1 MDEKW
6 ITVKE
11 AAIIR
16 KCSERTIITLIQKK
30 ELKAKRE
37 GRKWLVLLDMP
48 PEDLAEVQPI
58 ISAYD
63 PQLAEVILEL
73 RNQLNK
79 KDEQLESLQKQ
90 LAEKDTA
97 VEESRQRTDTII
109 MQLTRQLEQS
119 QKMLTAHQEPWYRR
133 WFRKSQQPQN
143 R

>member
-30 ELKAKRE
+30 ELQAKRE

-48 PEDLAEVQPI
+48 QEDLAEVQPKV
-58 ISAYD
+58 SAHD
-63 PQLAEVILEL
+63 PQLAEVISEL

-79 KDEQLESLQKQ
+79 KDEQLENLQKQ
-90 LAEKDTA
+90 LAEKNTA

-119 QKMLTAHQEPWYRR
+119 QKMLSAHQEPWYRK
-133 WFRKSQQPQN
+133 WFRKSQQSQN

>member
-11 AAIIR
+11 AAMIR

-58 ISAYD
+58 VSAHD
-63 PQLAEVILEL
+63 PQLAEAILEL

-79 KDEQLESLQKQ
+79 KDEQLENLQKQ

-119 QKMLTAHQEPWYRR
+119 QKMLTAHQEPWYRK
-133 WFRKSQQPQN
+133 WFSRTKK
-143 R
+143 

>member
-1 MDEKW
+1 MEAKW

-48 PEDLAEVQPI
+48 PEDLAEAQPI
-58 ISAYD
+58 VSAHD

-79 KDEQLESLQKQ
+79 KDEQLDNLQKQ

-119 QKMLTAHQEPWYRR
+119 QKILTAHQEPWYRR
-133 WFRKSQQPQN
+133 WFRKSQQS
-143 R
+143 